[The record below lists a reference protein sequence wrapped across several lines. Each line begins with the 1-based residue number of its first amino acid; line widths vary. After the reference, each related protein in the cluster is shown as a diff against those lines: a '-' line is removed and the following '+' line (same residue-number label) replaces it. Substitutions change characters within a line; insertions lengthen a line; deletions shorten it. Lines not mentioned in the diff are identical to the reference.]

1 MDKKIV
7 LITIVGLIT
16 LILSCTN
23 KTGGQQS
30 QSIDVDSVAADS
42 TVELDSLSPY
52 WYDKDQ
58 TEVIFSDKEDTLYR
72 FPREKMGGTYSVPYT
87 VKYIEERAFMGCKE
101 IEEVYIP
108 QSVEHIEM
116 AAFENCHKLES
127 VYMLASLDT
136 IPFRCFNGCENL
148 TEIHL
153 GNPNPPLIEEFGLEN
168 VNQEKC
174 ELYIPKGSKHKYKN
188 SEGWKEFKHI
198 EEEQCYLS
206 IFKKPTENGNHRDFF
221 VVKCENGYLFMVY
234 DSAKNRYYH
243 INFNA
248 DDYMNSGVPGI
259 TGFASPDGRYVY
271 VVGDILANSTG
282 WICTLLIYQ
291 IDTNT
296 LKAKLVNGG
305 AAWRL
310 EKDGFTIAS
319 ETRCTTPDAKCSA
332 EMDFAFEDVTYG
344 FDGKVKHK
352 SKEYPSNEIEPR
364 YGKNHNN
371 VNGLGVI
378 RHSFYD

>member
-1 MDKKIV
+1 M
-7 LITIVGLIT
+7 
-16 LILSCTN
+16 
-23 KTGGQQS
+23 
-30 QSIDVDSVAADS
+30 
-42 TVELDSLSPY
+42 
-52 WYDKDQ
+52 
-58 TEVIFSDKEDTLYR
+58 
-72 FPREKMGGTYSVPYT
+72 
-87 VKYIEERAFMGCKE
+87 
-101 IEEVYIP
+101 
-108 QSVEHIEM
+108 
-116 AAFENCHKLES
+116 
-127 VYMLASLDT
+127 
-136 IPFRCFNGCENL
+136 
-148 TEIHL
+148 
-153 GNPNPPLIEEFGLEN
+153 IEEFGLEN

-248 DDYMNSGVPGI
+248 DDYMNGGVPGI